1 MNSPKIRRRALPIL
15 AAIVCAGLALAVLV
29 TAWNASREPTPHAH
43 ATPTR
48 TPAAPPLPL
57 GKLTPEQVTQTALE
71 DTAEGRA
78 LRTATAVMTWAYLQM
93 RCDLPEIK
101 EWLHPDLL
109 ADGQFC
115 RNVTRGPGDG
125 VAQAGPYGYEIVEI
139 THTDDGAVDIT
150 TCAIAQ
156 PLTRYRV
163 DTHEPAFRGT
173 DEHWLA
179 RIRLVPHGETYQ
191 YLESDS
197 TSLGKCE
204 PTGTI
209 TTQHFVDW
217 QDTPRF
223 TRYSAEDES

>member
-1 MNSPKIRRRALPIL
+1 MSSPTNRPGALPIL
-15 AAIVCAGLALAVLV
+15 AAIVCAGLALAVMV
-29 TAWNASREPTPHAH
+29 AAWNVSREPAAEAQ
-43 ATPTR
+43 ATPT
-48 TPAAPPLPL
+48 PAPPPPPV
-57 GKLTPEQVTQTALE
+57 GKLTPEQVTQTDLE
-71 DTAEGRA
+71 NTPEGRA
-78 LRTATAVMTWAYLQM
+78 LRTATTVTAWAYLQM

-115 RNVTRGPGDG
+115 ENATWGPGDG
-125 VAQAGPYGYEIVEI
+125 VAQAGPYTYEIVDI
-139 THTDDGAVDIT
+139 THNDDGTVDIT

-156 PLTRYRV
+156 PLTRYRI
-163 DTHEPAFRGT
+163 DTHEPAFRGV
-173 DEHWLA
+173 DYHVLA
-179 RIRLVPHGETYQ
+179 RARLIPHGDTYQ

-197 TSLGKCE
+197 TSLSKCG

-223 TRYSAEDES
+223 TRYYTGDET